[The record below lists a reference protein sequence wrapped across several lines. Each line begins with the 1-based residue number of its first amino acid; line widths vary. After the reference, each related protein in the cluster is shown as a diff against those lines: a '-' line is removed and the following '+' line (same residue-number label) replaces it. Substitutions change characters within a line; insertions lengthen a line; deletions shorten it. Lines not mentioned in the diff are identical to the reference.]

1 VNGFWQVEES
11 AEQAD
16 VPTES
21 GEVAR
26 GGCSFAWNF
35 SVTRPTVLMETERR
49 TRSNLT
55 LSLHQR
61 IARSLQSEY
70 STGQKPC
77 TALYEDTQFILL
89 PYVAECC

>member
-1 VNGFWQVEES
+1 MNGFWHVVES

-26 GGCSFAWNF
+26 DGCSFAWNF
-35 SVTRPTVLMETERR
+35 SVTKPAVLTEVERSTRR
-49 TRSNLT
+49 NLT

-61 IARSLQSEY
+61 IAPSLPFEY

-77 TALYEDTQFILL
+77 TALYEDT
-89 PYVAECC
+89 